1 MIFSVPL
8 VVVTTG
14 VVVEISVY
22 NQEEFTINKKTV
34 YSVVN
39 VIVCTYFRKAT
50 RKVYVYIYV
59 YIFFFSSLLNC
70 LFFYSIEFE
79 CLKHTRKTLHL
90 LLIFL
95 MK

>member
-22 NQEEFTINKKTV
+22 NQEEFTINKKTI

-39 VIVCTYFRKAT
+39 VIYC
-50 RKVYVYIYV
+50 V
-59 YIFFFSSLLNC
+59 YIFSKSDKESICIYICIHIFFKFTFK
-70 LFFYSIEFE
+70 LF
-79 CLKHTRKTLHL
+79 
-90 LLIFL
+90 IFL
-95 MK
+95 

>member
-22 NQEEFTINKKTV
+22 NQEEFTINKKTI

-39 VIVCTYFRKAT
+39 VIYC
-50 RKVYVYIYV
+50 VYIFSKSDKENICLIYV
-59 YIFFFSSLLNC
+59 YIFF
-70 LFFYSIEFE
+70 
-79 CLKHTRKTLHL
+79 
-90 LLIFL
+90 LIHF
-95 MK
+95 

>member
-22 NQEEFTINKKTV
+22 NQEEFTINKKTI

-39 VIVCTYFRKAT
+39 VIYC
-50 RKVYVYIYV
+50 V
-59 YIFFFSSLLNC
+59 YIFSKSDKESICIYICIHIFF
-70 LFFYSIEFE
+70 
-79 CLKHTRKTLHL
+79 
-90 LLIFL
+90 LIHF
-95 MK
+95 